1 MAEQSLTTPGA
12 ISRRFLFSAAVA
24 FPVAT
29 AAAGSF
35 PGGASPK
42 LLALLERYRD
52 TCIRLREVEA
62 DHAERLQYILA
73 EHRPGSSDGRCVSRW
88 PEWTRA
94 ELDALGLPPGMPSR
108 PSQDDFVRF
117 FHRTSSPDLQKR
129 EEARQRHKVRMDA
142 WNARRA
148 VQKEWFGKAGLDV
161 AGRQRSHL
169 LDDKHSIECE
179 LMNLMTGP
187 DRAAIDA

>member
-12 ISRRFLFSAAVA
+12 VSRRFLFSAAVA
-24 FPVAT
+24 LPVAT

-35 PGGASPK
+35 PGGVSTG

-62 DHAERLQYILA
+62 DHAERLLSVPA

-108 PSQDDFVRF
+108 PSQDDFLRF
-117 FHRTSSPDLQKR
+117 FNRTSSPDPQKR
-129 EEARQRHKVRMDA
+129 EEARQRHKVRIDA
-142 WNARRA
+142 WHARRA
-148 VQKEWFGKAGLDV
+148 VQKEWFAKAGLDV
-161 AGRQRSHL
+161 VGRQRSRL

-187 DRAAIDA
+187 DKTAIDA

>member
-12 ISRRFLFSAAVA
+12 VSRRFLFSAAVA
-24 FPVAT
+24 LPVAT
-29 AAAGSF
+29 ATAGSF
-35 PGGASPK
+35 PGGVSPK

-62 DHAERLQYILA
+62 DHAERLLSVPA

-108 PSQDDFVRF
+108 PSQDDFLRF
-117 FHRTSSPDLQKR
+117 FNRTMSPDPQKR

-148 VQKEWFGKAGLDV
+148 AQKEWFGRAGLDV
-161 AGRQRSHL
+161 VGRQRSRL

-187 DRAAIDA
+187 DKAAIDA

>member
-12 ISRRFLFSAAVA
+12 VSRRFLFSAAVA
-24 FPVAT
+24 LPVAT
-29 AAAGSF
+29 AAAGSL
-35 PGGASPK
+35 PGGVSPR

-62 DHAERLQYILA
+62 DHAERLLLIPA
-73 EHRPGSSDGRCVSRW
+73 SFRPGSSDGRCVSRW

-108 PSQDDFVRF
+108 PFQDDFVRF
-117 FHRTSSPDLQKR
+117 FNRTSSPDPDKR

-148 VQKEWFGKAGLDV
+148 IQKEWFGKAGLDA
-161 AGRQRSHL
+161 AGRQRRLL
-169 LDDKHSIECE
+169 LDDKHAIECE
-179 LMNLMTGP
+179 LMDMMTGP
-187 DRAAIDA
+187 DKAVLFA

>member
-12 ISRRFLFSAAVA
+12 VSRRFLFSAVVA
-24 FPVAT
+24 LPVAT
-29 AAAGSF
+29 ATAGSL
-35 PGGASPK
+35 PGGVSPK

-62 DHAERLQYILA
+62 DHAERLLSVPA

-117 FHRTSSPDLQKR
+117 FNRTSSPDPEKR
-129 EEARQRHKVRMDA
+129 EEARQRHKVRIDA

-148 VQKEWFGKAGLDV
+148 IQKEWFGKAGLDV
-161 AGRQRSHL
+161 VGRQRSRL

-187 DRAAIDA
+187 DKTAIDA

>member
-12 ISRRFLFSAAVA
+12 VSRRFLFSAAVA
-24 FPVAT
+24 LPVAT

-35 PGGASPK
+35 PGGVSTG

-62 DHAERLQYILA
+62 DHAERLLSVPA

-117 FHRTSSPDLQKR
+117 FNRTSSPDPEKR
-129 EEARQRHKVRMDA
+129 EEARQRHKVRVDA

-148 VQKEWFGKAGLDV
+148 IQKEWFGKAGLDV
-161 AGRQRSHL
+161 AGRRRSRL
-169 LDDKHSIECE
+169 LDDKHAIECE
-179 LMNLMTGP
+179 LMELMTGP
-187 DRAAIDA
+187 DKTAIDA

>member
-12 ISRRFLFSAAVA
+12 VSRRFLFSAAVA
-24 FPVAT
+24 LPVAT
-29 AAAGSF
+29 ATAGSL
-35 PGGASPK
+35 PGGVSPK

-62 DHAERLQYILA
+62 DQAEKLLSIPA
-73 EHRPGSSDGRCVSRW
+73 SFRPGSSDGRCVSRW

-117 FHRTSSPDLQKR
+117 FNRTSSPDPEKR
-129 EEARQRHKVRMDA
+129 EESAPAAQGQGRCVERPAGHSEGMVRQGGPRC
-142 WNARRA
+142 RR
-148 VQKEWFGKAGLDV
+148 Q
-161 AGRQRSHL
+161 
-169 LDDKHSIECE
+169 
-179 LMNLMTGP
+179 
-187 DRAAIDA
+187 AAKPLG

>member
-12 ISRRFLFSAAVA
+12 VSRRFLFSAAVA
-24 FPVAT
+24 LPVAT
-29 AAAGSF
+29 AAAGSL
-35 PGGASPK
+35 PGGVSPK

-62 DHAERLQYILA
+62 DHAERLLSVPA

-108 PSQDDFVRF
+108 PSQDDFLRF
-117 FHRTSSPDLQKR
+117 FNRTSSPDPQKR
-129 EEARQRHKVRMDA
+129 EEARQRHKVRIDA
-142 WNARRA
+142 WHARRA
-148 VQKEWFGKAGLDV
+148 VQKEWFAKAGLDV
-161 AGRQRSHL
+161 VGRQRSRL

-187 DRAAIDA
+187 DKTAIDA

>member
-12 ISRRFLFSAAVA
+12 VSRRFLFSAAVA
-24 FPVAT
+24 LPIAT
-29 AAAGSF
+29 ATAGFS
-35 PGGASPK
+35 PGGVCPR

-62 DHAERLQYILA
+62 DHAERLLSIPA
-73 EHRPGSSDGRCVSRW
+73 SFRPGSSDGRCVSRW

-108 PSQDDFVRF
+108 PSQDDFLRF
-117 FHRTSSPDLQKR
+117 FHRTSSPDPQKR
-129 EEARQRHKVRMDA
+129 EEARQRHKVRIDA
-142 WNARRA
+142 WHARRA

-161 AGRQRSHL
+161 VGRRRSRL
-169 LDDKHSIECE
+169 LDDKHAIECE
-179 LMNLMTGP
+179 LMELMTGP
-187 DRAAIDA
+187 DKAAIDA

>member
-12 ISRRFLFSAAVA
+12 VSRRFLFSAVVA
-24 FPVAT
+24 LPVAT
-29 AAAGSF
+29 ATAGSL
-35 PGGASPK
+35 PGGVSPK

-62 DHAERLQYILA
+62 DHAERLLSVPA

-108 PSQDDFVRF
+108 PSQDDFLRF
-117 FHRTSSPDLQKR
+117 FNRTSSPDPQKR
-129 EEARQRHKVRMDA
+129 EEARQRHKVRIDA
-142 WNARRA
+142 WHARRA
-148 VQKEWFGKAGLDV
+148 VQKEWFAKAGLDV
-161 AGRQRSHL
+161 VGRQRSRL

-187 DRAAIDA
+187 DKAAIDA

>member
-12 ISRRFLFSAAVA
+12 VSRRFLFSAVVA
-24 FPVAT
+24 LPVAT
-29 AAAGSF
+29 ATAGSL
-35 PGGASPK
+35 PGGVSPK

-62 DHAERLQYILA
+62 DHAERLLSVPA

-117 FHRTSSPDLQKR
+117 FNRTSSPDPEKR
-129 EEARQRHKVRMDA
+129 EEARQRHKVRMET
-142 WNARRA
+142 WHARRA

-161 AGRQRSHL
+161 VGRQRSRL

-187 DRAAIDA
+187 DKTAIDA

>member
-12 ISRRFLFSAAVA
+12 VSRRFLFSAVVA
-24 FPVAT
+24 LPVAT
-29 AAAGSF
+29 ATAGSL
-35 PGGASPK
+35 PGGVSPK

-62 DHAERLQYILA
+62 DHAERLLSVPA

-117 FHRTSSPDLQKR
+117 FHRTSSPEPQKR
-129 EEARQRHKVRMDA
+129 EEARQRHKVRIDA
-142 WNARRA
+142 WHARRA
-148 VQKEWFGKAGLDV
+148 VQKEWFAKAGLDV
-161 AGRQRSHL
+161 VGRQRSRL

-187 DRAAIDA
+187 DKTAIDA

>member
-12 ISRRFLFSAAVA
+12 VSRRFLFSAVVA
-24 FPVAT
+24 LPVAT
-29 AAAGSF
+29 ATAGSL
-35 PGGASPK
+35 PGGVSPK

-52 TCIRLREVEA
+52 TCIRLREVKA
-62 DHAERLQYILA
+62 DHAERLLSIPA
-73 EHRPGSSDGRCVSRW
+73 SFRPGSSDGRCVSRW

-108 PSQDDFVRF
+108 PSQDDFLRF
-117 FHRTSSPDLQKR
+117 FNRTMSPDPQKR

-148 VQKEWFGKAGLDV
+148 AQKEWFGRAGLDV
-161 AGRQRSHL
+161 VGRQRSRL

-179 LMNLMTGP
+179 LMEMMTRPGT
-187 DRAAIDA
+187 AVLSA

>member
-12 ISRRFLFSAAVA
+12 VSRRFLFSAAVA
-24 FPVAT
+24 LPVAT

-35 PGGASPK
+35 PGGVSTG

-62 DHAERLQYILA
+62 DHAERLLSVPA

-117 FHRTSSPDLQKR
+117 FNRTSSPDPEKR
-129 EEARQRHKVRMDA
+129 EEARQRHKVRVDA

-148 VQKEWFGKAGLDV
+148 IQKEWFGKAGLDV
-161 AGRQRSHL
+161 AGRQRSRL
-169 LDDKHSIECE
+169 ANDKHAIECE
-179 LMNLMTGP
+179 LMELMTGP
-187 DRAAIDA
+187 DKAAIHA

>member
-12 ISRRFLFSAAVA
+12 VSRRFLFSAAVA
-24 FPVAT
+24 LPVAT

-35 PGGASPK
+35 PGGVSTG

-62 DHAERLQYILA
+62 DHAERLLSVPA

-108 PSQDDFVRF
+108 PSQDDFLRF
-117 FHRTSSPDLQKR
+117 FHRTSSPDPQKCR
-129 EEARQRHKVRMDA
+129 EARQRHKVRMDA

-148 VQKEWFGKAGLDV
+148 AQKEWFGRAGLDV
-161 AGRQRSHL
+161 VGRQRSRL

-187 DRAAIDA
+187 DKAAIDA

>member
-12 ISRRFLFSAAVA
+12 VSRRFLFSAVVA
-24 FPVAT
+24 LPVAT
-29 AAAGSF
+29 ATAGSL
-35 PGGASPK
+35 PGGVSPK

-62 DHAERLQYILA
+62 DHAERLLSVPA

-108 PSQDDFVRF
+108 PSQDDFLRF
-117 FHRTSSPDLQKR
+117 FNRTSSPDPQKR
-129 EEARQRHKVRMDA
+129 EEARQRHKVRIDA
-142 WNARRA
+142 WHARRA
-148 VQKEWFGKAGLDV
+148 VQKEWFAKAGLDV
-161 AGRQRSHL
+161 VGRQRSRL

-187 DRAAIDA
+187 DKTAIDA